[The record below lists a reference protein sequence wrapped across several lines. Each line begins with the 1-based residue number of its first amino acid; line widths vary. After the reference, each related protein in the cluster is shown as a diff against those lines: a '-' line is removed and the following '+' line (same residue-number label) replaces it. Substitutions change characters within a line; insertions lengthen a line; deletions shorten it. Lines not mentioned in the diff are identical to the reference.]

1 MTTKYPDFSGISLEM
16 RPELEPLFK
25 GLKTGISEFTF
36 ANIYLFRATHSYRI
50 ARLGSGRRLIAGQ
63 DRGKG
68 FFMLPWG
75 IEEASVMDALFKEF
89 SFMKNATEAQ
99 AMELEAMGYKTSG
112 DRDNYDYVYL
122 RDELA
127 GLHGRRFHRMKNL
140 VNGFSLKYRCETRPL
155 LKANAKDAL
164 LALEEWRR
172 ESKTEGDFEAAKEA
186 IALADE
192 LVLCG
197 FVYYIEGS
205 PVGFTLGEELSTD
218 TFAVHFEKALARYKG
233 LAQAVNQSFAAMLP
247 EKYRYINREQDLGD
261 PGLRQAK
268 ESCHPSIFIEKY
280 RVGSRES
287 R

>member
-1 MTTKYPDFSGISLEM
+1 MTAKYPDFSGISLDM
-16 RPELEPLFK
+16 RSEIEPLLK

-50 ARLGSGRRLIAGQ
+50 ARLGSGRRLIAGE

-89 SFMKNATEAQ
+89 SFMKNATEAE
-99 AMELEAMGYKTSG
+99 AMELEGMGYKTSG

-155 LKANAKDAL
+155 LKDNAKDAL

-172 ESKTEGDFEAAKEA
+172 ESGIEGDFEAAKEA
-186 IALADE
+186 VALADE

-205 PVGFTLGEELSTD
+205 PVGFTLGEELSPG

-247 EKYRYINREQDLGD
+247 ERYRYINREQDLGD

-268 ESCHPSIFIEKY
+268 ESYHPSMFIKKY

-287 R
+287 L

>member
-1 MTTKYPDFSGISLEM
+1 MTAKYPDFSGIRLDM
-16 RPELEPLFK
+16 RSELEPLFK

-50 ARLGSGRRLIAGQ
+50 ARLDSGRSLIAGQ
-63 DRGKG
+63 DKGKG

-75 IEEASVMDALFKEF
+75 VEDVQVMDALFHEF
-89 SFMKNATEAQ
+89 SFMKNATEAE
-99 AMELEAMGYKTSG
+99 ARELEGMGYKISG

-140 VNGFSLKYRCETRPL
+140 VNVFSLKYRCEARPL
-155 LKANAKDAL
+155 IKDNAKDAL
-164 LALEEWRR
+164 LTIEEWRR
-172 ESKTEGDFEAAKEA
+172 ESKTEGDCEAAKEA
-186 IALADE
+186 VALADE
-192 LVLCG
+192 LMLCG
-197 FVYYIEGS
+197 FVYYIEGG
-205 PVGFTLGEELSTD
+205 PVGFTLGEELLLD

-247 EKYRYINREQDLGD
+247 ERYRYINREQDLGD

-268 ESCHPSIFIEKY
+268 ESRHPSMFIKKY
-280 RVGSRES
+280 RVGPRES
-287 R
+287 F